1 MSKMKLAFTPV
12 AQLKPDSENEIW
24 KIKVRV
30 VRMWRFQNGVKPG
43 DVGGI
48 DLILLD
54 DKGDRIQACIR
65 GKLISKFEDDLGEG
79 KCCILMNFKLSPNL
93 GNYRG
98 TPHPFKIF
106 FTWSTHVKK
115 NCEEIPND
123 SLRFNCIS
131 FDDLLSQKHDEKVFV
146 DVIGEIVGPC
156 DLKEITVRNVP
167 CKILNLQL
175 KDSG

>member
-1 MSKMKLAFTPV
+1 
-12 AQLKPDSENEIW
+12 
-24 KIKVRV
+24 
-30 VRMWRFQNGVKPG
+30 MWRFQNGDKPG
-43 DVGGI
+43 YIGGI

-54 DKGDRIQACIR
+54 DKEDRIQACIR

-98 TPHPFKIF
+98 TAHPFKIF

-115 NCEEIPND
+115 NFEEIPND
-123 SLRFNCIS
+123 SLHFNCIS

-146 DVIGEIVGPC
+146 GM
-156 DLKEITVRNVP
+156 
-167 CKILNLQL
+167 
-175 KDSG
+175 